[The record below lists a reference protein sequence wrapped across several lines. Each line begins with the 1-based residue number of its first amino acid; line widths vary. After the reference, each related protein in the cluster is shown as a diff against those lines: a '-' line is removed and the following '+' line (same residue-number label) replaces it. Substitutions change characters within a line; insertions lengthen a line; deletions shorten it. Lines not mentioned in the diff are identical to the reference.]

1 MKMTKGLSRLLA
13 LGGTALLLC
22 LGTAQAPAQD
32 QRPDRG
38 NFDPEQFRQR
48 MMERSREQLE
58 VKSDDEW
65 KLIEQRIDRVFQA
78 RRELGSGNRGGFGRP
93 GGGGR
98 RGGGDGDRANNSGD
112 NNDRRPRGG
121 GGEPNPDE
129 EALQAA
135 LDAKASPDEL
145 KAKLAK
151 VRASRKEK
159 QAKLEKAQDEL
170 RQVLS
175 VRQEA
180 LAVMNGLLS

>member
-1 MKMTKGLSRLLA
+1 MKMTKSLSRLLA
-13 LGGTALLLC
+13 LGGSALLLG
-22 LGTAQAPAQD
+22 LGAAQAPAQE

-38 NFDPEQFRQR
+38 DPEQFRQR
-48 MMERSREQLE
+48 MMERYREQLE

-65 KLIEQRIDRVFQA
+65 KLIEQRITKVFEA
-78 RRELGSGNRGGFGRP
+78 RRELGSGNRGGFGRGGGG

-98 RGGGDGDRANNSGD
+98 RGGDGANNAGD
-112 NNDRRPRGG
+112 NNDRRRGG
-121 GGEPNPDE
+121 GGGEASPDE
-129 EALQAA
+129 AALQAA
-135 LDAKASPDEL
+135 LDAKASPDDL